1 MILVGEIQSCG
12 YSIPPWLMDLMDYE
26 VIFGFDFFLVFTK
39 KNIERQPNSCGVG
52 FNTFGKD
59 SKHP

>member
-26 VIFGFDFFLVFTK
+26 VIFGFDFFFGFYK
-39 KNIERQPNSCGVG
+39 KKILRDNQIHVE
-52 FNTFGKD
+52 
-59 SKHP
+59 